1 MPKYSSDIDFIIDED
16 SFLKMF
22 NTATRY
28 DEKSWITIL
37 WITGARPAE
46 VLEMQKKHVIFHPEF
61 SRNGIDLVKVEFVL
75 STKKLG
81 NKGKFTVRTRKLI
94 FTLKTTNKYLI
105 ILKKHLNRLKDDHNI
120 FNFSRRTG
128 YNIIDRLGQ
137 DALGVNLCPYNFRH
151 SRLTLMAEKGAT
163 EGELMRI
170 KGARSRAS
178 VKPYIHAR
186 KVEYDVEVDI

>member
-16 SFLKMF
+16 SFSKMF

-46 VLEMQKKHVIFHPEF
+46 ILEMKKKHVIFHPDN
-61 SRNGIDLVKVEFVL
+61 RVEFVL
-75 STKKLG
+75 ATKKLG
-81 NKGKFTVRTRKLI
+81 NKGKFMVRTRKLI
-94 FTLKTTNKYLI
+94 FKVKPDSKFIL
-105 ILKKHLNRLKDDHNI
+105 ILKKHLDRLKDDHLI

-128 YNIIDRLGQ
+128 YNIIDRIGH
-137 DALGVNLCPYNFRH
+137 DALGINLCPYNFRH
-151 SRLTLMAEKGAT
+151 SRLTLMAEKGAS

-178 VKPYIHAR
+178 VKPYLHAR
-186 KVEYDVEVDI
+186 KVEYDVEVDL